1 MRKIYTS
8 YIYPKECPLR
18 ECQSAYVVFVEKFEA
33 DSVLNATYERLGERL
48 EFRHSKSDRLI
59 SLVVPKKLF
68 SKQSKSIGKLMNSR
82 IVVEYESV
90 SRERDEKLSSLIN
103 I

>member
-8 YIYPKECPLR
+8 YIYPKECPVR
-18 ECQSAYVVFVEKFEA
+18 EYQSAYVVFVEKFEA
-33 DSVLNATYERLGERL
+33 DSVLNATYERLGENL
-48 EFRHSKSDRLI
+48 DFRHSKSDRI
-59 SLVVPKKLF
+59 VSLVIPKKLF
-68 SKQSKSIGKLMNSR
+68 SKKSKSLGKLMNSR

-90 SRERDEKLSSLIN
+90 SKERDEKLSTLVN